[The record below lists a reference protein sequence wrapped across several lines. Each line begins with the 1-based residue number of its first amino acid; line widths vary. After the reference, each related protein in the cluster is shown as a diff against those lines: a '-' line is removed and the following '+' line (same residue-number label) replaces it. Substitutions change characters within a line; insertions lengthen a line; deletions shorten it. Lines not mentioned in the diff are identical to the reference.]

1 MKINKEGLNDKWTR
15 AEGTMNALWKSMRAL
30 RTQTER
36 FVNGERERN
45 GVESESEHIMDVL
58 LAHRNKI
65 KKKNGS
71 GTEW

>member
-1 MKINKEGLNDKWTR
+1 
-15 AEGTMNALWKSMRAL
+15 MNARWRNDERTVKIYEAL